1 MNDLRHARA
10 GTGNRIALG
19 VLVLLVSLFV
29 FICICGGFGGVG
41 EMVSDV
47 LLGFFG
53 LADYAY
59 TLALIIAAVA
69 IVFNFRVRMAPAKIV
84 KLAVLVLVGI
94 WALNIYSSSA
104 YLPDNDYGEYLVACY
119 RGTNTAG
126 GMLLGI
132 ISYPLMRAITT
143 VGALIVV
150 CAAFFVLV
158 IVFLI
163 PTIKR
168 DITYTSYTP
177 EPKEPKPER
186 RKGSRMDRQREPS
199 ITDFNGGADGGGS
212 LYVVEVEGD
221 PMSSRNKRRSGKGAE
236 GYDPLYPNS
245 AAQVEDDLRY
255 SDGRGAA
262 SADRFS
268 SRRLARDILMGP
280 EPSDETYSQFR
291 TMTNPDDALRNPS
304 ATFGPVRRQELRRR
318 LGVDDVTGDRDIARA
333 RYGDAGGT
341 YSAPASAPANDAPAA
356 EEKPFVRDPNARGA
370 AALGYTSFDAL
381 KSDRLRSFGE
391 MSATGDPVRNSPTLP
406 SAPASGGGNAP
417 LSSDIGLRGEP
428 ARREVPASPR
438 ATQRQVSAPA
448 APAAPATP
456 VAPAPAPAASP
467 TTHGAANMAGLH
479 GSVARAITGE
489 EKAAPPEAKAL
500 PEVKAVPES
509 TAYNSVSAPPASKAA
524 AFEAAVRSA
533 SEAARKNPTDG
544 RAADVFRPA
553 SASTQSASAAP
564 SVPAKPAT
572 AAKDASSAG
581 GDAAKGD
588 PAVIQQSMFARQ
600 QFAAIARAR
609 GENSDQLSQLE
620 DEKRKRAATAKERVE
635 KRAPSKTETPDA
647 GKGARQVR
655 IEQEISKATPPKPY
669 VAPPMKLLLPPE
681 PEVSQNEDYETKKKQ
696 LCDTLSFFD
705 IQSEVTD
712 IQVGPT
718 FSLYTLKVEM
728 PRGSKVSNIN
738 TLDSDIAMRM
748 EEASV
753 RIIAPIPGKNAVG
766 IEVPN
771 KIRRTVHLSEILQS
785 PVFNN
790 APSPTTCALGVDLYG
805 NCYVCDVASL
815 PHMLIAGTTGAGKSC
830 CVHSLIVSLLYKASP
845 EDVRFILIDPKHV
858 EFTAYAGLPH
868 LMLDEIVCDVDKA
881 IRALNWAIAEMER
894 RIAYLS
900 SLKYSDIADYNRDC
914 EKMGYPKMPRI
925 VIIVDELA
933 DLMAQGKKA
942 VEEAINRLARLARAM
957 GIHLILAT
965 QRPSVDVISGTIK
978 NNLPTRVALR
988 VSSGPDSR
996 TILDGGGAEKL
1007 LGNGDMLYL
1016 NPKLNGYVRM
1026 QSPFTTPSE
1035 IRAVVDF
1042 ITSHNESVYD
1052 SSVKDAIF
1060 KEPVDPEEE
1069 KRVEKGSG
1077 GRKSA
1082 GGIPPEVY
1090 DAVRMGLD
1098 GTPITIS
1105 SMQRKLSLG
1114 FPKAAK
1120 IFDIMK
1126 DMGLI
1131 EYDAET
1137 KKHRVCISEEELD
1150 ALENGGGEGDEE

>member
-1 MNDLRHARA
+1 MNDLRRTRA

-19 VLVLLVSLFV
+19 VLILLVSLFV

-59 TLALIIAAVA
+59 TLALIVAAVA
-69 IVFNFRVRMAPAKIV
+69 VIFNFRVRMAPSKIV
-84 KLAVLVLVGI
+84 KLAVLVLMGI
-94 WALNIYSSSA
+94 WALHIYSSSA
-104 YLPDNDYGEYLVACY
+104 YLPDNGYGDYLVACY

-132 ISYPLMRAITT
+132 ISFPLMRAITT

-168 DITYTSYTP
+168 DVTYTSYTP
-177 EPKEPKPER
+177 APKEPKPER

-245 AAQVEDDLRY
+245 AAQMEDDMRF
-255 SDGRGAA
+255 SDESHSD

-280 EPSDETYSQFR
+280 EPSDETYSRFR

-318 LGVDDVTGDRDIARA
+318 LGVDEVTSARDFARA
-333 RYGDAGGT
+333 RYGDADT
-341 YSAPASAPANDAPAA
+341 THPTDAPSGG

-370 AALGYTSFDAL
+370 AALGYSSFDAL
-381 KSDRLRSFGE
+381 KSDRLRTFGE
-391 MSATGDPVRNSPTLP
+391 MSATGDPVHNSPTLP
-406 SAPASGGGNAP
+406 AAPASGGGTAP
-417 LSSDIGLRGEP
+417 LSSGTGMRGEP

-438 ATQRQVSAPA
+438 AAQRQSAPA
-448 APAAPATP
+448 IPSAPATT
-456 VAPAPAPAASP
+456 APQSAS
-467 TTHGAANMAGLH
+467 NMAGLH
-479 GSVARAITGE
+479 GSVARAISGE
-489 EKAAPPEAKAL
+489 DKAAPPEGKAL
-500 PEVKAVPES
+500 PEAS
-509 TAYNSVSAPPASKAA
+509 AYNSVSAPPASKAA

-533 SEAARKNPTDG
+533 SEVTRKNPTDG
-544 RAADVFRPA
+544 RAADVFR
-553 SASTQSASAAP
+553 SASAP
-564 SVPAKPAT
+564 SPAKPAPAPSAPAG
-572 AAKDASSAG
+572 AASASAPSGPASGTVAG
-581 GDAAKGD
+581 RPAAGSESPKSDG
-588 PAVIQQSMFARQ
+588 AVIQQSMFARQ

-609 GENSDQLSQLE
+609 GEDSDQLKQLE
-620 DEKRKRAATAKERVE
+620 AEKRKRAATAKERVE
-635 KRAPSKTETPDA
+635 KRSSAVKTENPE
-647 GKGARQVR
+647 GARGAQQVH
-655 IEQEISKATPPKPY
+655 IEQEISKATPKKPY
-669 VAPPMKLLLPPE
+669 VAPPISLLAPPE
-681 PEVSQNEDYETKKKQ
+681 PAVSQNEDYEAKKKQ
-696 LCDTLSFFD
+696 LCDTLAFFD

-728 PRGSKVSNIN
+728 PRGAKVSNIT

-748 EEASV
+748 EEESV

-771 KIRRTVHLSEILQS
+771 KYRRMVRLSEILQS
-785 PVFNN
+785 PAFNN
-790 APSPTTCALGVDLYG
+790 AASPTTFALGVDLYG
-805 NCYVCDVASL
+805 KSYVCDVASL
-815 PHMLIAGTTGAGKSC
+815 PHMLVAGATGAGKSC
-830 CVHSLIVSLLYKASP
+830 CINSLIISLLYKASP
-845 EDVRFILIDPKHV
+845 EDLRMILIDPKRV
-858 EFTAYAGLPH
+858 EFSAYAGIPH

-914 EKMGYPKMPRI
+914 EKLGYPKMPRI

-978 NNLPTRVALR
+978 NNLPTRIAFR
-988 VSSGPDSR
+988 VTAGPDSR
-996 TILDGGGAEKL
+996 TVLDAGGAEKL
-1007 LGNGDMLYL
+1007 LGNGDLLYL
-1016 NPKLNGYVRM
+1016 NPKFTSNIRM
-1026 QSPFTTPSE
+1026 QGSYISPPE
-1035 IRAVVDF
+1035 IRSVVEF
-1042 ITSHNESVYD
+1042 VTSHNESVYD

-1069 KRVEKGSG
+1069 KRAEKGSG

-1082 GGIPPEVY
+1082 GGMPPEVF

-1150 ALENGGGEGDEE
+1150 ALENGGGEEDGGEE